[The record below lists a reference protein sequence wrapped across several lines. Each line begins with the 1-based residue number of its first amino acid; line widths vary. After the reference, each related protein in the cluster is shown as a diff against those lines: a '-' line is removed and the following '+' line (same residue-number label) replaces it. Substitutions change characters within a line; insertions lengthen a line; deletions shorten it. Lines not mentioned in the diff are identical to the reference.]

1 MAKRKKRAYQ
11 KRKTT
16 KKFNLQYLNLKIFF
30 LILVVFLFSGISGY
44 IFYKIGFDK
53 GYEKASLIAKSK
65 IEAIKNEE
73 NRALQKHLKEYM
85 SEIKD
90 YKQNVYKEI
99 KEKKE
104 IEQKVFVTKPKLAI
118 IIDDVAF
125 YYQVKELKSLD
136 FPINPSLFPPSNRH
150 PNTPKYAKEFK
161 FYMVHLPLEA
171 KNFSSAEAQ
180 TLLTT
185 STYNEIE
192 DRIKYIK
199 KWFPEVKYLNNHTGS
214 AFTADKEAM
223 KRLITV
229 LRKYGLKFIDSRT
242 TALTKVE
249 VVEKEFGEKYLA
261 RDVFLDNEQNIDYI
275 KGQLKKAVK
284 IAKKR
289 GYAIA
294 IGHPH
299 PKTIEALRKSKD
311 ILKEVKLVYI
321 DELDI
326 KH

>member
-1 MAKRKKRAYQ
+1 MAKKKRRNSQ
-11 KRKTT
+11 KRRTS
-16 KKFNLQYLNLKIFF
+16 KKISLQFRNLKIFF
-30 LILVVFLFSGISGY
+30 FILVVLLFSGISGVV
-44 IFYKIGFDK
+44 FYKIGYDQ
-53 GYEKASLIAKSK
+53 GYKRATLIAKSK
-65 IEAIKNEE
+65 IETIKNEE

-90 YKQNVYKEI
+90 YKQNVYKEV
-99 KEKKE
+99 KDKKE
-104 IEQKVFVTKPKLAI
+104 VEQKVFVSKPKLAI

-125 YYQVKELKSLD
+125 YYQVKELKSLG

-171 KNFSSAEAQ
+171 KNFSSAESQ

-185 STYNEIE
+185 STYSEIE
-192 DRIKYIK
+192 NRIKYIK
-199 KWFPEVKYLNNHTGS
+199 KWFPDVKYLNNHTGS

-223 KRLITV
+223 KKLITV
-229 LRKYGLKFIDSRT
+229 LRKHGLKFIDSRT
-242 TALTKVE
+242 TSLTKVE
-249 VVEKEFGEKYLA
+249 AVEKEFGERYLA

-299 PKTIEALRKSKD
+299 PKTIEALKKSKD